1 MGLFSRFK
9 VPSMSAAKARD
20 EVREGAQLV
29 DVREKSEWQVGH
41 APQAIHIPVSSV
53 SAKLDRIKSDRPVLV
68 VCRSGNRSRGVVST
82 LRKQGFDNV
91 INLSGG
97 MRAWQ
102 SAGGSVL
109 DNKGRPGRIA

>member
-1 MGLFSRFK
+1 MGIFSRFK
-9 VPSMSAAKARD
+9 VPSISAAQARD
-20 EVREGAQLV
+20 EVRDGAQLV

-41 APQAIHIPVSSV
+41 APQAIHIPVSAV
-53 SAKLDRIKSDRPVLV
+53 SSKINRIKEDRQVIV

-82 LRKQGFDNV
+82 LRKQGYDNV
-91 INLSGG
+91 VNLAGG

-102 SAGGSVL
+102 NAGGSVL

>member
-53 SAKLDRIKSDRPVLV
+53 SAKLDRIKTDRTVLV
-68 VCRSGNRSRGVVST
+68 VCRSGNRSRGVVSM
-82 LRKQGFDNV
+82 LRKQGYDNV

-102 SAGGSVL
+102 SAGGAVL